1 MADLTPT
8 EAAILKAARE
18 YVHARAES
26 REHGP
31 RLNAVKHTHDR
42 LILVVEVDDKMHRA
56 SSPDEPHQ
64 DDLLG
69 GAA

>member
-42 LILVVEVDDKMHRA
+42 LILVVEVDDA
-56 SSPDEPHQ
+56 TPLVGVPEQ
-64 DDLLG
+64 EGLFG